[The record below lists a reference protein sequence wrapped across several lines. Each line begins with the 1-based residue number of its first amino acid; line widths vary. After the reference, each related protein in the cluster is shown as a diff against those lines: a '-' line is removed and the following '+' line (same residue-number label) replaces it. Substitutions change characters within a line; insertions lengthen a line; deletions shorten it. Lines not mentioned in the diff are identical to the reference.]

1 MLPAALRIRQAADFA
16 RVLHSGQRGKS
27 GRLITHMHV
36 QPTTTASRAGFIVS
50 KKVGNSVVRHR
61 VTRRLR
67 HLMADQLRNMPAGSD
82 IVVRALPGAGT
93 ATSAQ
98 LGRWLTGALAQ
109 ATSGSTVRSRTA
121 RLSSK
126 SQKI

>member
-16 RVLHSGQRGKS
+16 QVMHSGRRGKS
-27 GRLITHMHV
+27 GRLITHVHV
-36 QPTTTASRAGFIVS
+36 QPTATVSRAGFIVS

-67 HLMADQLRNMPAGSD
+67 HLMSHQLQQVPAGSD

-98 LGRWLTGALAQ
+98 LAQWLQGALAQ
-109 ATSGSTVRSRTA
+109 STAVSTGRSHSPR
-121 RLSSK
+121 RSSK
-126 SQKI
+126 NQKV